1 MLGWGGFWGALRKY
15 METIYYLQ
23 TWASPTLDAIF
34 LLITNLGSER
44 AYIALL
50 VVTYLGVDARL
61 GRHVG
66 VYLLLSFYLNFG
78 LKGFFDTPRP
88 YILDPSVLRS
98 EAAGETGTGPGF
110 PSGHAQAS
118 LTYWGYMALS
128 LRRAWFWALA
138 ALVVVLVSL
147 SRVYL
152 GVHLPI
158 DVFGGLVVGVGVLA
172 LAYAVDVFAARMTVP
187 PLWLT
192 LLGVGVPFAFHLLLP
207 VPSSELLMGGL
218 ATFLTAPA
226 LVPYRADAPLRRR
239 VLITLLGLALVFAV
253 LLGSSLLLPEALKR
267 DPVAGFVRYLVIGY
281 TGLALTPLLAY
292 ATRLTP
298 RRAKPIL

>member
-1 MLGWGGFWGALRKY
+1 
-15 METIYYLQ
+15 METVYFLQ
-23 TWASPTLDAIF
+23 TWASPALDSFF
-34 LLITNLGSER
+34 LLITNLGSEQ

-50 VVTYLGVDARL
+50 VITYLGVDARI
-61 GRHVG
+61 GRHAG

-88 YILDPSVLRS
+88 YVLDPSVLRS

-138 ALVVVLVSL
+138 GLVVVLISL

-172 LAYAVDVFAARMTVP
+172 LAYAVDVFAARMAAP

-192 LLGVGVPFAFHLLLP
+192 LLLGVGVPFAFHLLLP

-226 LVPYRADAPLRRR
+226 LAPYRSDAPPWRRFL
-239 VLITLLGLALVFAV
+239 VTLLGLVLVFAV
-253 LLGSSLLLPEALKR
+253 LVGSSLLLPETLKR

-281 TGLALTPLLAY
+281 TGLALTPLLAR
-292 ATRLTP
+292 AIRLTP
-298 RRAKPIL
+298 RRAKPV

>member
-1 MLGWGGFWGALRKY
+1 
-15 METIYYLQ
+15 METIYFLQ
-23 TWASPTLDAIF
+23 TGASPALDALF

-50 VVTYLGVDARL
+50 VITYLGIDARL

-66 VYLLLSFYLNFG
+66 VYLLLSFYLNYE
-78 LKGFFDTPRP
+78 LKSFFDTPRP
-88 YILDPSVLRS
+88 YVLDPSVLRS

-118 LTYWGYMALS
+118 LTYWGYTALW
-128 LRRAWFWALA
+128 LRRGWFWVVAG
-138 ALVVVLVSL
+138 LVVVLISL

-172 LAYAVDVFAARMTVP
+172 LAYVVDLLAARLAAP

-192 LLGVGVPFAFHLLLP
+192 LLLGIGVPFAFHLLLP

-226 LVPYRADAPLRRR
+226 LVPYRADAAPWRR
-239 VLITLLGLALVFAV
+239 VLVTLLGLVLVFAV
-253 LLGSSLLLPEALKR
+253 LIGSSLLLPEAVKR
-267 DPVAGFVRYLVIGY
+267 DPAAGFVRYLLIGY
-281 TGLALTPLLAY
+281 TGLALTPLLAR
-292 ATRLTP
+292 ALRLTP
-298 RRAKPIL
+298 RRANPVL